1 MTASSE
7 FVKARDEASVA
18 RANVMAYI
26 LQNELQR
33 DELDL
38 NEDCAEASVFKVL
51 GRLTFAQPETTN
63 VFGTLTTLSGGGLK
77 WAETAWGV
85 CHSDGIEEDIRLR
98 KDWRVLC
105 HSHPLPE
112 LRDRVSAISVVI
124 LDTASLIFEC
134 PSVFESAP
142 DTSPLAPQSAAILGD
157 WLKSGVRTEFLH
169 RVLDRLSPA
178 TLLALVEECARLV
191 YYALPLHYFGEARTP
206 LVRVLQHLCSHK
218 ETAYLLTM
226 TNSLFSPENDFVA
239 DVVSKGRGNGFLYEF
254 HTILGRLMAPTPL
267 DFQILPSNIQSRGVL
282 QRYFVGHTIPPQA
295 IRQQLLAVDMSLAA
309 SREASIGIV
318 KALCKSPG
326 RGEVITWFAQ
336 ALQAN
341 SSKATLQGAH
351 VAQMMSEITVPG
363 MALLSARTQGVSTA
377 GFGIEVTAVLLGL
390 CAPINHSM
398 FPSLEPLMPC
408 RSGDAM
414 IGDRLLGKLTDSNAI
429 LGIEAYREAC
439 AKVTDKEAWNGKFA
453 AEVFW
458 LTCMAIHCVLAPA
471 VKEYEQLIENFV
483 QPMNDQ
489 EKARKAVAQLCCWN
503 SALFERNFLVNFRS
517 FCHLLSAYL
526 AHCVYCYDEQ
536 GKLRNDRWSL
546 FVENDFDVHRL
557 FDLGLDQHDSPPQL
571 AAFPA
576 DVLESL
582 MGVVSTFTL
591 LSLDAPLFPPDIFV
605 DVRPLATLAT
615 FFLNSPLSPHLTFS
629 LGASP
634 LLHFTIAHG
643 GATSPAGRAVR
654 QAVLTDPICMRHL
667 LPGIV
672 RGFVEAQKSGY
683 YARIEHR
690 LLYIQLFNELIS
702 LKPYQDSLH
711 SIAEDAAFG
720 DLFPRF
726 IHHFVSNLAWVT
738 EEGLSHLTEIKNRLQ
753 RGEAI
758 DSTEVPAGH
767 EDDDT
772 NVEAMPM
779 VKLVGICKSLNKAGQ
794 LSMKVYTSLASVS
807 SRHIIPNEIL
817 LNECILNLN
826 VVLDNLLGPKCL
838 QLKIQNMQRFEFDPR
853 ALLASTV
860 TTYLIYEQCARDMG
874 MVDRFLSE
882 IVDEERYFS
891 IQTFMKAVNIVQR
904 EGLMSDAEVTRMADF
919 VTTLETALR
928 EKESEAHRMQ
938 ALAGSIP
945 DHFMD
950 PIMGD
955 LMVDPVKLPTS
966 GHVVDRKHIERHLMS
981 ESFDPYNRMALT
993 KEDLIPVPEL
1003 KTEIEQWK
1011 RDHLA

>member
-576 DVLESL
+576 EY
-582 MGVVSTFTL
+582 
-591 LSLDAPLFPPDIFV
+591 
-605 DVRPLATLAT
+605 
-615 FFLNSPLSPHLTFS
+615 
-629 LGASP
+629 
-634 LLHFTIAHG
+634 
-643 GATSPAGRAVR
+643 
-654 QAVLTDPICMRHL
+654 
-667 LPGIV
+667 
-672 RGFVEAQKSGY
+672 VETG
-683 YARIEHR
+683 
-690 LLYIQLFNELIS
+690 
-702 LKPYQDSLH
+702 
-711 SIAEDAAFG
+711 
-720 DLFPRF
+720 
-726 IHHFVSNLAWVT
+726 
-738 EEGLSHLTEIKNRLQ
+738 
-753 RGEAI
+753 
-758 DSTEVPAGH
+758 
-767 EDDDT
+767 
-772 NVEAMPM
+772 
-779 VKLVGICKSLNKAGQ
+779 
-794 LSMKVYTSLASVS
+794 
-807 SRHIIPNEIL
+807 
-817 LNECILNLN
+817 
-826 VVLDNLLGPKCL
+826 
-838 QLKIQNMQRFEFDPR
+838 
-853 ALLASTV
+853 
-860 TTYLIYEQCARDMG
+860 
-874 MVDRFLSE
+874 
-882 IVDEERYFS
+882 
-891 IQTFMKAVNIVQR
+891 
-904 EGLMSDAEVTRMADF
+904 
-919 VTTLETALR
+919 
-928 EKESEAHRMQ
+928 
-938 ALAGSIP
+938 
-945 DHFMD
+945 
-950 PIMGD
+950 
-955 LMVDPVKLPTS
+955 S
-966 GHVVDRKHIERHLMS
+966 GHSVYWSL
-981 ESFDPYNRMALT
+981 
-993 KEDLIPVPEL
+993 
-1003 KTEIEQWK
+1003 
-1011 RDHLA
+1011 